1 MQGQTKFS
9 GTFFENLRTLLQQEG
24 NRGLQETAL
33 KFLQVFNNYS
43 SGEHLLEQMQELTDE
58 IKGMLYTSA
67 RQEYASILDQLD
79 WKAENGE
86 TKENS
91 QVLFQKLVPFL
102 SRYISRTHDYGNVR
116 SSVIQLILYGARYEN
131 GSGALLRSLFEQMA
145 ANRDFKHFFET
156 EPEELYAVLTG
167 SKGKKGNIYG
177 DIFGSLVER
186 GAKGEAGLEH
196 VQDFYQLMRGML
208 VNESVYMS
216 VNHFVLPFQYQGKE
230 AVSEF
235 WIDPD
240 AEKKK
245 KKRWRQENTP
255 SGGL

>member
-1 MQGQTKFS
+1 
-9 GTFFENLRTLLQQEG
+9 
-24 NRGLQETAL
+24 
-33 KFLQVFNNYS
+33 
-43 SGEHLLEQMQELTDE
+43 
-58 IKGMLYTSA
+58 
-67 RQEYASILDQLD
+67 
-79 WKAENGE
+79 
-86 TKENS
+86 
-91 QVLFQKLVPFL
+91 
-102 SRYISRTHDYGNVR
+102 
-116 SSVIQLILYGARYEN
+116 
-131 GSGALLRSLFEQMA
+131 MA

-240 AEKKK
+240 AEKKEEEK
-245 KKRWRQENTP
+245 DGGRIKDRYICDASASAGTSGWRGKTGISEGGDF
-255 SGGL
+255 SGSTAGFKVCET